1 MLDRSTFWAEAPVSL
16 SGPGLVVRVLPPVPQ
31 VMVSGDLD
39 GFLARHALPPAGG
52 LLARMSGGR
61 YALRLARH
69 RMLVSGMA
77 RAPDAAVWVEGC
89 ALTPMTGALA
99 GIEITGPDAM
109 ALFARGTAV
118 DPAGNSP
125 SASLSFAGI
134 PLSAHFEADA
144 LRLHLDRG
152 LVAYLMG
159 WIAATDL
166 ITPCP

>member
-1 MLDRSTFWAEAPVSL
+1 MLDRSTFWSEAPDSL
-16 SGPGLVVRVLPPVPQ
+16 TGPGLAVRVLPPVPQ
-31 VMVSGDLD
+31 LMVSGDLD

-52 LLARMSGGR
+52 LLAKMSGER

-69 RMLVSGMA
+69 RMLVIGMDLP
-77 RAPDAAVWVEGC
+77 PDAAAWVDGC
-89 ALTPMTGALA
+89 ARTSMTGALA
-99 GIEITGPDAM
+99 VVEITGRDAM

-118 DPAGNSP
+118 DPASQSP
-125 SASLSFAGI
+125 AATLSFAGI
-134 PLSAHFEADA
+134 TLSAHFEGDA

-152 LVAYLMG
+152 FVAYLMG